1 MAAQVA
7 APEPAAVASDESLR
21 EERQPGDGLMQP
33 LIASLLSML
42 LHLGLLIGL
51 ALWLVPLPPPRQ
63 AVAITSNVPWQRPD
77 ELLSQAL
84 DRPLEPAR
92 ATAALIGAPVLA
104 NLDPAMA
111 GLKVDTPL
119 DSGLAMANPVRDL
132 ASLAPAREILDTVAK
147 TRGNNARAAVDS
159 GTQAVDRLTEELG
172 QLLGRR
178 KLLVVWC
185 FDQSGSMQ
193 PDREEIRRRV
203 AKIYTELGLM
213 GSAQGDTLLTAVTSF
228 GKGFLVHTKRPTS
241 DTAAIEQAI
250 GEVPLDDSGVEMM
263 CQAISGAIRSQRRW
277 LGDGLADQEPAA
289 PVAANANNELADLSE
304 RQLVVVLVTDET
316 GERSDNQAFLER
328 VIDDAKHIGARIYVM
343 GRESPFGC
351 PYEQLV
357 WTDPATKVRLPVL
370 VDRGPETA
378 QVEVLQYDGWGR
390 RNDFLPSGFGPYDQ
404 VRLARETGGLF
415 FLLPG
420 RELGQRAKAARD
432 AYLKRLRPYL
442 PELESRADYLRART
456 QSAMRRAIWD
466 VVCEFEVWDDAKV
479 RQFTYPSSLS
489 VDPRGFVTQAA
500 AAVSVANRLLPVFDR
515 SINSLERAADSRR
528 EELNQR
534 WQANYD
540 LMLAQLVSYRA
551 RANELLAC
559 LEPYVRDAP
568 EVKNVLGEEK
578 PTNYWRLQPKKELS
592 VPAKTAADVA
602 RAAKLFAEVIERH
615 PETPWAWRAA
625 AEMSRPYG
633 LQLVEA
639 YYPRTDPPPKVEKPH
654 L

>member
-1 MAAQVA
+1 MAAEVLASQPAGVA
-7 APEPAAVASDESLR
+7 PDEALLR
-21 EERQPGDGLMQP
+21 DERQPGLAQP

-42 LHLGLLIGL
+42 VHLGLLIGL
-51 ALWLVPLPPPRQ
+51 AVWLVPPPPLRQ
-63 AVAITSNVPWQRPD
+63 AVAITSTAPLQRPE
-77 ELLSQAL
+77 ELLTQAL

-92 ATAALIGAPVLA
+92 AMSALVGGPKLSGFEPSAV
-104 NLDPAMA
+104 
-111 GLKVDTPL
+111 GLKIESPVDST
-119 DSGLAMANPVRDL
+119 LAMANPVRDL
-132 ASLAPAREILDTVAK
+132 SAMAPAREVLDTMAK
-147 TRGNNARAAVDS
+147 TRGNNTRAAVDS

-193 PDREEIRRRV
+193 PDREEIRKRI

-213 GSAQGDTLLTAVTSF
+213 GSAKGDALLTAVTSF
-228 GKGFLVHTKRPTS
+228 GKGFLVHTKKPTN
-241 DTAAIEQAI
+241 DPAAIEQAI
-250 GEVPLDDSGVEMM
+250 GEVPLDDTGVEMM
-263 CQAISGAIRSQRRW
+263 CQAISGALRSQRRW
-277 LGDGLADQEPAA
+277 LGDGQPDHEANPAA
-289 PVAANANNELADLSE
+289 PNPTDELADLSE
-304 RQLVVVLVTDET
+304 RQMILVLVTDET
-316 GERSDNQAFLER
+316 GERSDNQSFLER
-328 VIDDAKHIGARIYVM
+328 VIDDAKHTGARVYVM
-343 GRESPFGC
+343 GREAPFGC
-351 PYEQLV
+351 PYEQVV
-357 WTDPATKVRLPVL
+357 WTDPATKVRLPLL

-378 QVEVLQYDGWGR
+378 QVETLQYDGWGR
-390 RNDFLPSGFGPYDQ
+390 RTDFLPSGFGPYDQ
-404 VRLARETGGLF
+404 LRLARETGGLF

-420 RELGQRAKAARD
+420 RELSQRARDARD
-432 AYLKRLRPYL
+432 AYLKRLRHYL

-456 QSAMRRAIWD
+456 QSPMRRAIWD
-466 VVCEFEVWDDAKV
+466 VVCEFDVWDDAKV

-500 AAVSVANRLLPVFDR
+500 AAVAVAHRLLPVFDR
-515 SINSLERAADSRR
+515 SINTLERVADSRGA
-528 EELNQR
+528 ELNRR

-578 PTNYWRLQPKKELS
+578 PTNYWRLQSKKDLS
-592 VPAKTAADVA
+592 VPGKTEADVQ
-602 RAAKLFAEVIERH
+602 RAAKLFAAVIENH
-615 PETPWAWRAA
+615 PETPWAWRAST
-625 AEMSRPYG
+625 EMSRPYG
-633 LQLVEA
+633 LQLAEA